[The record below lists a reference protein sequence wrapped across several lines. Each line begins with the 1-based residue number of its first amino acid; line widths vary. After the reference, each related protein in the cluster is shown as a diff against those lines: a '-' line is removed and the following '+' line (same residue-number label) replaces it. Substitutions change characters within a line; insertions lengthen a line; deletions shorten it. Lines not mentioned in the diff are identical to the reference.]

1 MQMIEQAKPRTRK
14 MKFAPEKAFSP
25 ERKLSMKGDE
35 DFAIIQEFDDF
46 MSRRDTHITRIA
58 KQFKVT
64 RAMVYK
70 LHESA
75 KIALQEGQCKVYQIA
90 RMAEIMDSY
99 VPDAE

>member
-1 MQMIEQAKPRTRK
+1 MTTIEQIKPRTRK

-25 ERKLSMKGDE
+25 ERKVSVKGDE

-46 MSRRDTHITRIA
+46 MNRRDTHITRIA

-75 KIALQEGQCKVYQIA
+75 RLALQEGQGKVYQIS

-99 VPDAE
+99 EP